1 MQLLT
6 TTALLAAMA
15 MTTTYARTCGAP
27 EWNTDFYGSD
37 MSNFGTTGDFG
48 NMLQQCCNA
57 CTASSTCVAYTLA
70 DNVCYL
76 KSGAGSRQAKTGA
89 TSVLMSGTSP
99 PVSTCSAPEMNIDY
113 YGNDISNVAVSGNQA
128 DQLQACCNA
137 CSKTRWCTAF
147 SVANG
152 VCYLK
157 SSDAGRKASPGVVSA
172 KTTYV
177 TTTPTPTPTPAG
189 NRTCG
194 APKWNTDYYGND
206 IFNYIATGDFGTML
220 KQCCEGCKGTP
231 SCGAYTLA
239 NNVCYLKTIALSPRT
254 VNGATSV
261 IVPPVPGTEVRYCS
275 SPEVNYDYF
284 GNDIVIF
291 KATVDGDAMLSQCC
305 EKCLKDSRC
314 NAYVLFEGFCY
325 LKSTTGIR
333 SSKVGA
339 MAASMATIT
348 W

>member
-1 MQLLT
+1 
-6 TTALLAAMA
+6 
-15 MTTTYARTCGAP
+15 
-27 EWNTDFYGSD
+27 
-37 MSNFGTTGDFG
+37 
-48 NMLQQCCNA
+48 MLKQCCDA

-76 KSGAGSRQAKTGA
+76 KSGAGSRQPKTGA

-99 PVSTCSAPEMNIDY
+99 PVSTCSAPEINVDY

-157 SSDAGRKASPGVVSA
+157 SSDAGRKAKPGVVSA

-194 APKWNTDYYGND
+194 APVWNTDYYGND
-206 IFNYIATGDFGTML
+206 ISNFGTTGDFGTML
-220 KQCCEGCKGTP
+220 KQCCDGCKAIATC
-231 SCGAYTLA
+231 SAYTLA
-239 NNVCYLKTIALSPRT
+239 NNVCYLKTVAINSRP
-254 VNGATSV
+254 VNGATSA
-261 IVPPVPGTEVRYCS
+261 IVPPLPGTSVRYCS
-275 SPEVNYDYF
+275 NPEVDYDYF
-284 GNDIVIF
+284 GNDIANF
-291 KATVDGDAMLSQCC
+291 KATGDVNAMIGQCC
-305 EKCLKDSRC
+305 DTCLKNSQC
-314 NAYVLFEGFCY
+314 NAYVLFEGVCY
-325 LKSTTGIR
+325 LKSATGMR

-339 MAASMATIT
+339 RAASVPTVT